1 MKEIIQPTLDI
12 NFLRLWNKNFQTVIY
27 RNIQTFAFK
36 VLQECNYW
44 ASRNSVVQMFFFLTP
59 TRNMFL
65 TVLQEYIFYNVE

>member
-44 ASRNSVVQMFFFLTP
+44 ASRNSAVQMFFSDTNQKHVFDSVAGVYFL
-59 TRNMFL
+59 
-65 TVLQEYIFYNVE
+65 

>member
-44 ASRNSVVQMFFFLTP
+44 ASRNSAQMFFFDT
-59 TRNMFL
+59 NQKHVFDSVAGVYFL
-65 TVLQEYIFYNVE
+65 